1 MTFWSL
7 YDILES
13 LQHFRVFTSWKC
25 SNGLG
30 RQPDGVVDV
39 YVLQLPF
46 TSKHRYCDH
55 KVEERERGGTASG
68 TA

>member
-1 MTFWSL
+1 M
-7 YDILES
+7 ES
-13 LQHFRVFTSWKC
+13 LRHFGVLSFFESLRQC

-55 KVEERERGGTASG
+55 KVEERERGGTAGG